1 MQNGI
6 LNIRLDVKDVEV
18 EDWHTPT
25 SFSLHCHLSGTYPLM
40 SQWDTPETQQSTRGP
55 RSGTQGIGRN
65 LYSVTIRYPHMLVN
79 IPVFIRISMVM
90 VFKSQSN
97 LFTIKTASS
106 AGYSSMNLYS
116 VCWKNSLLCHHCKC
130 PETKKNW
137 RTSEG
142 SPVIVG
148 GCLGR
153 QMLIPEPHPSVRWA
167 ILLMGLLMGQ
177 MGSVYLKNTK

>member
-1 MQNGI
+1 MLKLKI
-6 LNIRLDVKDVEV
+6 D
-18 EDWHTPT
+18 T
-25 SFSLHCHLSGTYPLM
+25 HLLLSVYTVTYPLM

-106 AGYSSMNLYS
+106 AGYSSMNLYY
-116 VCWKNSLLCHHCKC
+116 VCWKNSLVCHHCKC
-130 PETKKNW
+130 PPKKKTDA
-137 RTSEG
+137 RPRVRLS
-142 SPVIVG
+142 S
-148 GCLGR
+148 LGD
-153 QMLIPEPHPSVRWA
+153 A
-167 ILLMGLLMGQ
+167 
-177 MGSVYLKNTK
+177 